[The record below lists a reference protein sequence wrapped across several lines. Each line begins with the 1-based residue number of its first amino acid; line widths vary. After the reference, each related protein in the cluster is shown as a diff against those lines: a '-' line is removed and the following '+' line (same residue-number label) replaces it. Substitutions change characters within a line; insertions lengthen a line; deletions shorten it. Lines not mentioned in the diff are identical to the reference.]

1 MTEYSRRPVARIH
14 VESRECSP
22 QLLERLTGA
31 TYFPERLLG
40 PAIVNTVVRRG
51 GHILYVTAPPMVDA
65 DEQVDYYLGLLTGG
79 HGDGRDIERR
89 DARGRV
95 RIVSLDDASSRW
107 LSEKVLDPVS
117 VQAATARRALRDFV
131 EVHQRAGADLR
142 LSYFEA
148 SKPLEELARDLGV
161 PGTQC
166 SHVHIPT
173 GTKHASRQI
182 FAAAGIP
189 VPPGTAVCHS
199 LGELAAA
206 AATLVRAGHNK
217 LVLKLNSTAY
227 GGGLGMALLTL
238 DDVATRASDE
248 TAVKLISEAL
258 PHAALA
264 DAKLT
269 WSDFARLVEESGVIA
284 EAWIDDGP
292 VHSPSFQGRL
302 TEAGEALAIST
313 HDQVL
318 DVTGQ
323 SYTGCTFP
331 ARADY
336 RADLIDYGLRVGR
349 ELIER
354 GVDSGEYGVDFLAVR
369 GNTGWR
375 LLGCEINLR
384 ATATKHP
391 FSMATGLL
399 GASPQPDGR
408 LVVNGTEYVYR
419 ASDSIMAAR
428 YRGLRPAQ
436 LIQAV
441 THSPL
446 AYDPVR
452 GTGVALHMLSPVV
465 QHGKFGALC
474 IGTDHA
480 QAAELMRELV
490 ELADGLVPR
499 SPQRPLAKLNEYRST
514 HCRPPAQPARNAQ
527 TTADGSQQ

>member
-1 MTEYSRRPVARIH
+1 MRTGTDRQGPERTDEGRRGPAKADEDVVTEDSRRRPVARIH
-14 VESRECSP
+14 IESRECSP

-40 PAIVNTVVRRG
+40 PAIVGTVVRRG
-51 GHILYVTAPPMVDA
+51 GHVLYVTAPPMVDA

-79 HGDGRDIERR
+79 HGGGRDGERR
-89 DARGRV
+89 DARERV

-107 LSEKVLDPVS
+107 LSEKVLDPVNA
-117 VQAATARRALRDFV
+117 QAATARRALREFV
-131 EVHQRAGADLR
+131 EVHRRAGADLR

-148 SKPLEELARDLGV
+148 SRPLEELARDLGV

-182 FAAAGIP
+182 FAAAGVP

-199 LGELAAA
+199 LSELAAA
-206 AATLVRAGHNK
+206 AAPLVRAGHRR
-217 LVLKLNSTAY
+217 LVLKLDSTAY

-238 DDVATRASDE
+238 DGIAAGASDE
-248 TAVKLISEAL
+248 ALTEHVFEAL
-258 PHAALA
+258 PRAAPA
-264 DAKLT
+264 DTKLT
-269 WSDFARLVEESGVIA
+269 WSDSSGLLAESGVIA
-284 EAWIDDGP
+284 EVWIDDGP

-302 TEAGEALAIST
+302 TEAGEAVAVST

-318 DVTGQ
+318 DETGQ

-336 RADLIDYGLRVGR
+336 RAALIDHGLRVGR
-349 ELIER
+349 ELLAR
-354 GVDSGEYGVDFLAVR
+354 GVDGGEYGVDFLAVR
-369 GNTGWR
+369 ADAGWR

-399 GASPQPDGR
+399 GASPAPDGR
-408 LVVNGTEYVYR
+408 LLVNGTEYVYR
-419 ASDSIMAAR
+419 ASDGIMAAR
-428 YRGLRPAQ
+428 YRGLRPAR

-446 AYDPVR
+446 AYDPAR
-452 GTGVALHMLSPVV
+452 ETGVVLHMLSPVV

-480 QAAELMRELV
+480 ETAGLMRGLV
-490 ELADGLVPR
+490 ELVDGL
-499 SPQRPLAKLNEYRST
+499 A
-514 HCRPPAQPARNAQ
+514 
-527 TTADGSQQ
+527 ADR